1 MRYYLPTRKH
11 GDVGGVSAFYDR
23 EVHTYQI
30 RLSQSGSDLSTLD
43 IPQIYLVVD
52 GNEQQAYKVTTVF
65 SEDLHRRTDAV
76 LLFSNAVLG
85 NKITIHIG
93 SMQYEII
100 STRVPV
106 FSNQYFLHTILLT
119 TFT

>member
-1 MRYYLPTRKH
+1 ML
-11 GDVGGVSAFYDR
+11 GVFSAFYGR
-23 EVHTYQI
+23 EVRTYQI
-30 RLSQSGSDLSTLD
+30 HLSQNGSNLSTLD

-65 SEDLHRRTDAV
+65 YEDLHRRTDAV
-76 LLFSNAVLG
+76 SLFSNAVLG
-85 NKITIHIG
+85 NKITIHID

-106 FSNQYFLHTILLT
+106 FSNQSFLPPILFT
-119 TFT
+119 TPV

>member
-11 GDVGGVSAFYDR
+11 GDVGAFSAFYDR
-23 EVHTYQI
+23 EVSTYQI

-43 IPQIYLVVD
+43 ISQIYLVVD
-52 GNEQQAYKVTTVF
+52 GNEQQAYKVMTVF
-65 SEDLHRRTDAV
+65 YEDLHRRTDAV

-85 NKITIHIG
+85 NKITIHID

-106 FSNQYFLHTILLT
+106 FSNQDFLHTILLT
-119 TFT
+119 TPV

>member
-1 MRYYLPTRKH
+1 MRYYLPARKH
-11 GDVGGVSAFYDR
+11 GDVGVVSAFYGR
-23 EVHTYQI
+23 EVRTHQI

-52 GNEQQAYKVTTVF
+52 GNEQQAYKTTTVF
-65 SEDLHRRTDAV
+65 YEDLHRRTDAV
-76 LLFSNAVLG
+76 LIFSNAVLG

-100 STRVPV
+100 STACPFFRISTSSTP
-106 FSNQYFLHTILLT
+106 SY
-119 TFT
+119 

>member
-1 MRYYLPTRKH
+1 ML
-11 GDVGGVSAFYDR
+11 GVFSAFYGR
-23 EVHTYQI
+23 EVSTYQI
-30 RLSQSGSDLSTLD
+30 HLSQSGSNLSTLD

-52 GNEQQAYKVTTVF
+52 GNEQQAYKTTTVF
-65 SEDLHRRTDAV
+65 YEDLHRRTGAV
-76 LLFSNAVLG
+76 LLLSNAVLG

-93 SMQYEII
+93 SMQYEIF

-119 TFT
+119 TPV

>member
-11 GDVGGVSAFYDR
+11 GDVGVFSAFYDR
-23 EVHTYQI
+23 EVSTCQI
-30 RLSQSGSDLSTLD
+30 RLPQSGSDLSTLD

-52 GNEQQAYKVTTVF
+52 GNEQQAYKTTTVF
-65 SEDLHRRTDAV
+65 YEDLHRRTDAV
-76 LLFSNAVLG
+76 LIFSNAVLG

-100 STRVPV
+100 STACPFFRISTSSTP
-106 FSNQYFLHTILLT
+106 SY
-119 TFT
+119 